1 MSDAPSGV
9 PIEIRGLTRRFRT
22 KVALDNV
29 SLSVPQGCVF
39 GLVGENGAGK
49 TTLIKHV
56 MGLLKAQS
64 GSVGVFG
71 VDPVKD
77 PEGALSQIGYL
88 SEDRDMP
95 GWMRVEEIMRYTEGF
110 YPNWDRGFADGL
122 CRTFELDPSQRIKTL
137 SMGQTVKTGLLIALA
152 DRPKLLV
159 LDEPSSGLDPLVR
172 QHILGAVMRT
182 IADEGR
188 TVLFSSHLLDEV
200 ERVCDRVAI
209 ISGGRIVLCDSLDT
223 VRKDHYRF
231 ALVFEESLSHTPAI
245 EGALSCEGN
254 GKEWVV
260 VAAGDLQMVK
270 SNIQS
275 LNARIVEEAPATME
289 EIFVGHMD
297 IQHLGQSEKN

>member
-1 MSDAPSGV
+1 MSDALSGV
-9 PIEIRGLTRRFRT
+9 PIEVQGLTRKFRT

-29 SLSVPQGCVF
+29 SLTVPQGCVC

-77 PEGALSQIGYL
+77 PAGALSQIGYL

-110 YPNWDRGFADGL
+110 YPNWDRDFADEL
-122 CRTFELDPSQRIKTL
+122 CRTFELDQSQRIKTL
-137 SMGQTVKTGLLIALA
+137 STGQTAKTGLLIALA
-152 DRPKLLV
+152 HRPKLLV

-182 IADEGR
+182 VADEGR

-200 ERVCDRVAI
+200 ERVCDRIAI

-223 VRKDHYRF
+223 VRKDHHRF
-231 ALVFEESLSHTPAI
+231 TLVFQESLTHTPAI
-245 EGALSCEGN
+245 KGALSCEGH

-260 VAAGDLQMVK
+260 VATGDVQAIRSK
-270 SNIQS
+270 IQS
-275 LNARIVEEAPATME
+275 LNARIVEEGPATME

-297 IQHLGQSEKN
+297 LQHLGQSAKN